1 MLESTEAPASTQGQE
16 DPKQHTV
23 QLTVPFEEESIYDL
37 PEHVRAIRS
46 LPSVD
51 VQESSLQDATHKF
64 CRENAHFGPA
74 CHRQVLM
81 ATLQEGIRAKAKEG
95 GKDVVR
101 LLKKR
106 GPDIRKWPFTFGSF
120 PETS

>member
-1 MLESTEAPASTQGQE
+1 MTAISADPVIRWQYDTTMSNPLALSYSFEQGGW
-16 DPKQHTV
+16 TC
-23 QLTVPFEEESIYDL
+23 LSCS
-37 PEHVRAIRS
+37 RAIRS

-95 GKDVVR
+95 GKDVER
-101 LLKKR
+101 LLKKH